1 MNSGDTR
8 KSYTTDA
15 VYGISREVPLNY
27 VSRQAVDD
35 EFISNL
41 GRDKHVVI
49 YGSSKQGKTSL
60 RKYCLKE
67 DDYIAVQCGNRW
79 SLSDLHNNVLKRAG
93 FQLETTNKLTITGK
107 HKVAAKLGIK
117 AHIIEAGIGGE
128 RASGQETERT
138 FTPIELDPD
147 DPNDIIEALKAIN
160 FGQFIVLEDF
170 HYLPQETQKDFA
182 VALKAF
188 HERSKLCFIIVGVW
202 LEENRLVVYNGDLTG
217 RIVAVN
223 ADKWTSDELRKV
235 IAEGSRLLNVTFPE
249 TIISQLIASANES
262 VYIVQEA
269 CRRICLDSNVTET
282 QRQNLVVGAN
292 ADVSAVVNAIVGEQ
306 SARYRSFISQF
317 AEGFTQTRL
326 EMYKWILFPIL
337 RATKQQ
343 SEAGFRYGS
352 IRRLLE
358 TKHPSGANFNAGNLT
373 QALQSVSS
381 LQVQKGIKPII
392 IDYDSTNLKL
402 NIVDRGFIIWLAQQ
416 DKRELLRE
424 VGLPPEEEL
433 QDQLPHLNGDAN
445 A

>member
-1 MNSGDTR
+1 MSH
-8 KSYTTDA
+8 TTDA

-27 VSRQAVDD
+27 VSRRAVDD
-35 EFISNL
+35 EFVSNL
-41 GRDKHVVI
+41 SRDKHVVI

-79 SLSDLHNNVLKRAG
+79 TLTDLHNNVLKRAG
-93 FQLETTNKLTITGK
+93 FQLEATSKITTTGK
-107 HKVAAKLGIK
+107 HKISAKFGIK
-117 AHIIEAGIGGE
+117 AHVIEAGVGGE
-128 RASGQETERT
+128 RSTGQETERT
-138 FTPIELDPD
+138 FEPIELDPD
-147 DPNDIIEALKAIN
+147 DPNDVIEALKAIG
-160 FGQFIVLEDF
+160 FGRFIVLEDF
-170 HYLPQETQKDFA
+170 HYLPQDTQKDFA

-223 ADKWTSDELRKV
+223 ADKWTTDELRKV
-235 IAEGSRLLNVTFPE
+235 IAEGSHLLNVTFSE
-249 TIISQLIASANES
+249 KVIAQLLDHANDS

-269 CRRICLDSNVTET
+269 CRRICLESNVNET
-282 QRQNLVVGAN
+282 QKQNLIVGAH
-292 ADVSAVVNAIVGEQ
+292 ADVSAIVNAIVSEQ

-337 RATKQQ
+337 RATKDQ
-343 SEAGFRYGS
+343 SEAGFRYAS

-358 TKHPSGANFNAGNLT
+358 ARHPSGAGFNAGNLT

-381 LQVQKGIKPII
+381 LQVQKGIKPIVL
-392 IDYDSTNLKL
+392 DYDSTNLKL
-402 NIVDRGFIIWLAQQ
+402 NIVDRGFIIWLGQQ
-416 DKRELLRE
+416 NKTELLRE
-424 VGLPPEEEL
+424 VGLPPEEET
-433 QDQLPHLNGDAN
+433 QDLLTHLNGDAN